1 MKLAAVFA
9 FVLAV
14 TFTACKPGESDESL
28 TAAKASAQRIAHLEQ
43 KVDLLQR
50 VIASMERSNRR
61 ANRGTN
67 AVVAT
72 NSVSGED
79 NEDKHRQ
86 YENVMNSLTEDVA
99 DLAAQEQSVEQR
111 IEAITQAILALE
123 QAVLALDAEMQQM
136 RGPSQIG
143 R

>member
-1 MKLAAVFA
+1 MKLAAA
-9 FVLAV
+9 LALLLAV
-14 TFTACKPGESDESL
+14 SFTACGPGESEQPL

-61 ANRGTN
+61 ANHGTN
-67 AVVAT
+67 AVAT
-72 NSVSGED
+72 TNAVSGEN

-86 YENVMNSLTEDVA
+86 YESVMNTLTEDVA
-99 DLAAQEQSVEQR
+99 DLAAQEQSTEQR
-111 IEAITQAILALE
+111 LQAITQAIVALE
-123 QAVLALDAEMQQM
+123 QAVIALDAEIQQM
-136 RGPSQIG
+136 RTPTQ